1 MCGTHTCTALGQTF
15 SLAHLVPFVEKSRQ
29 KQYRKIKKRFD
40 DLKIKYTEEQVAGIV
55 EELIRDE
62 IKSGIQTIQYQLL
75 TLMTTN
81 GQTPFVSMYININD
95 VPEGQMR
102 DDFILMIT
110 EVFRQRI
117 QGIKNEKDVWVTAA
131 FPKILYVL
139 DENNIMPDSKY
150 IDLTIL
156 AAKCTAARM
165 VPDYISAKIMR
176 EYTDGDVYGC
186 MGCVDGKSVIDYKIG
201 DERHVEAFERAWS
214 RLAKQLEVH
223 TQPNGK
229 DHYINT
235 PGVSIWDNKKGEYVK
250 QERIIRN
257 TQKDWYK
264 VSLTGGRYIHVTNNH
279 PFEVEGKGVVFAD
292 DLTSGDQIVRSNVRN
307 TKQTMPE
314 DAKRSINRKAWL
326 EGLILCD
333 GCYAT
338 QINIALGND
347 EWDIVHKAVD
357 ALESLGAD
365 AYIKEQHRGKK
376 GDYIEVKVH
385 NSSKLQHKFKSEF
398 GGIKKEERH
407 IPQHIFDKNCGRHE
421 KMSFLGGM
429 IDADGYV
436 NNTGGTIRVQ
446 LGSTNEELALQQM
459 MLALELG
466 FDAAMYSN
474 YYKKGSNKIRYRVEF
489 NATEEL
495 AGYII
500 SEKKRSHFDFG
511 HTFYQNTVLSSEIC
525 AVMSIEPYYEEKYSY
540 DVTTESE
547 HFMVNGIYSH
557 NCRSFLTKDRYS
569 KTVGNISNAGNFDKY
584 ENHYWGRFNQGV
596 VTINLVDVAL
606 SSHKN
611 MNEFWKIF
619 DERLELCHRALRCR
633 HERLLG
639 TSADV
644 APILWRH
651 GALARLE
658 KGEVIDKLLCNGYS
672 TISLGYAGLYE
683 MCYYMTGKSH
693 TDPEGEPFA
702 IEVMQHMNDMTAK
715 WKSMENIDYSLYG
728 TPLESTTY
736 RFAKCLHNRFGEIEG
751 VTDHNYITNS
761 YHVNV
766 REKIDAFTKL
776 LFESKFQKLSPGGAI
791 SYVETPDMKDNIP
804 ALLAMMRF
812 IYDNIKYA
820 EFNSKSDYCWTC
832 GYDGEIKII
841 EDEHGKLIWECPN
854 CGNRDQNKMN
864 VARRTCGYIGSQFWN
879 QGRTEEIRD
888 RVQHVSIEG
897 VDISEYDKQ

>member
-1 MCGTHTCTALGQTF
+1 MCGTHTCIALGQTF

-29 KQYRKIKKRFD
+29 KQYKKIKKRFD
-40 DLKIKYTEEQVAGIV
+40 DLKIEYTEEQIAGIV

-102 DDFILMIT
+102 DNFILMIT

-117 QGIKNEKDVWVTAA
+117 QGIKNEKGVWVTAA

-150 IDLTIL
+150 MDLTVL

-186 MGCVDGKSVIDYKIG
+186 MGC
-201 DERHVEAFERAWS
+201 
-214 RLAKQLEVH
+214 
-223 TQPNGK
+223 
-229 DHYINT
+229 
-235 PGVSIWDNKKGEYVK
+235 
-250 QERIIRN
+250 
-257 TQKDWYK
+257 
-264 VSLTGGRYIHVTNNH
+264 
-279 PFEVEGKGVVFAD
+279 
-292 DLTSGDQIVRSNVRN
+292 
-307 TKQTMPE
+307 
-314 DAKRSINRKAWL
+314 
-326 EGLILCD
+326 
-333 GCYAT
+333 
-338 QINIALGND
+338 
-347 EWDIVHKAVD
+347 
-357 ALESLGAD
+357 
-365 AYIKEQHRGKK
+365 
-376 GDYIEVKVH
+376 
-385 NSSKLQHKFKSEF
+385 
-398 GGIKKEERH
+398 
-407 IPQHIFDKNCGRHE
+407 
-421 KMSFLGGM
+421 
-429 IDADGYV
+429 
-436 NNTGGTIRVQ
+436 
-446 LGSTNEELALQQM
+446 
-459 MLALELG
+459 
-466 FDAAMYSN
+466 
-474 YYKKGSNKIRYRVEF
+474 
-489 NATEEL
+489 
-495 AGYII
+495 
-500 SEKKRSHFDFG
+500 
-511 HTFYQNTVLSSEIC
+511 
-525 AVMSIEPYYEEKYSY
+525 
-540 DVTTESE
+540 
-547 HFMVNGIYSH
+547 
-557 NCRSFLTKDRYS
+557 RSFLTKDRYS
-569 KTVGNISNAGNFDKY
+569 KVVGNISNAGNFDKY
-584 ENHYWGRFNQGV
+584 ETHYWGRFNQGV

-658 KGEVIDKLLCNGYS
+658 KGEVIDKLLYNGYS

-715 WKSMENIDYSLYG
+715 WKLMENIDYSLYG

-766 REKIDAFTKL
+766 REKVDAFTKL

-832 GYDGEIKII
+832 GYDGEIQIK
-841 EDEHGKLIWECPN
+841 EDDHGKLIWECPN